1 MPSILLATAM
11 ILASLVSPPSVAE
24 KSYDNTVVVHVERGH
39 GSGTLFS
46 RGDQTFVWTVGH
58 VADSHMND
66 DGTFRQFTIR
76 QGDRTAQAVAIRV
89 GDSYAEQDI
98 ALLQVISSDIT
109 GDAHFYQAFNEIKL
123 GQQIVHCGTPF
134 YPRLN
139 ERLILYGRISHI
151 GRMFSFR
158 DQPIPRELDQVNVS
172 AYPGCSG
179 GPVFDAET
187 GGIVGLMS
195 IGGNPSLTAI
205 VPTRAIYEWAKK
217 HDCLWAFD
225 PEVPMP
231 NNIYPWRADA
241 LTRLIRLRNTSDVD
255 ARWGTAPE
263 PEPEPESEPEPTPA
277 PEQGADLP
285 HGGEIIELPVIW
297 DQSAG
302 RYHLRKR
309 ASDFFK
315 RSVVA

>member
-1 MPSILLATAM
+1 MPSILIAIAL

-39 GSGTLFS
+39 GSGVLFS

-58 VADSHMND
+58 VADCHMND
-66 DGTFRQFTIR
+66 DGTFREFTIR
-76 QGDRTAQAVAIRV
+76 QGDKRGTARAIRV
-89 GDSYAEQDI
+89 GDSYIEQDI
-98 ALLQVISSDIT
+98 ALLQVTSGNIA
-109 GDAHFYQAFNEIKL
+109 GDAHFYRAFNEIKL
-123 GQQIVHCGTPF
+123 GQQVVHCGTPF

-139 ERLILYGRISHI
+139 ERLILYGRISHV

-158 DQPIPRELDQVNVS
+158 DQPIPRELDQCNVS

-179 GPVFDAET
+179 GPVFDAKT
-187 GGIVGLMS
+187 GGIIGLMS
-195 IGGNPSLTAI
+195 IGGNPCLTAI

-231 NNIYPWRADA
+231 SSITPWRSDA
-241 LTRLIRLRNTSDVD
+241 LERLIRQRDTSAIDD
-255 ARWGTAPE
+255 RWGSKPE
-263 PEPEPESEPEPTPA
+263 PEPEPEPEPTPA
-277 PEQGADLP
+277 PEQGVDLSP
-285 HGGEIIELPVIW
+285 GGEIIELPVIW
-297 DQSAG
+297 DRSVG

-309 ASDFFK
+309 TGDFFK
-315 RSVVA
+315 RSVVT